1 MILLYKINKFLA
13 RGKEVYVENIEKLY
27 DLYSKDVYRFIYSL
41 SFDEEV
47 SKDIMQSTFLEC
59 IKSIKNF
66 KGKCSKKT
74 WLLAIAKN
82 QYYTYLKK
90 HPFTENLYD
99 SDLDKYKDYENESLD
114 EYNEVLKLINELKEP
129 QRQIMILRLIND
141 LTFKEIGEI
150 IGKSESYCRVNF
162 FREKKKIVMQFE
174 E

>member
-1 MILLYKINKFLA
+1 M
-13 RGKEVYVENIEKLY
+13 KEIEKLY
-27 DLYSKDVYRFIYSL
+27 DLYSNDVYRFIYSL
-41 SFDEEV
+41 SFDEDV
-47 SKDIMQSTFLEC
+47 SKDIMQSTFLEG

-66 KGKCSKKT
+66 KRKCSEKT

>member
-1 MILLYKINKFLA
+1 M
-13 RGKEVYVENIEKLY
+13 
-27 DLYSKDVYRFIYSL
+27 
-41 SFDEEV
+41 
-47 SKDIMQSTFLEC
+47 
-59 IKSIKNF
+59 
-66 KGKCSKKT
+66 
-74 WLLAIAKN
+74 
-82 QYYTYLKK
+82 KK

>member
-1 MILLYKINKFLA
+1 MILLYKINKFLV
-13 RGKEVYVENIEKLY
+13 RGKEVYVNNIEKLY

-66 KGKCSKKT
+66 KGKCSEKT

-90 HPFTENLYD
+90 NPFTENLYD
-99 SDLDKYKDYENESLD
+99 SDLDNYSDYNESLD
-114 EYNEVLKLINELKEP
+114 EYNEVLKIINKLKEP
-129 QRQIMILRLIND
+129 QKQIMILRLIND

-162 FREKKKIVMQFE
+162 FREKKKIVLQFE
-174 E
+174 K

>member
-1 MILLYKINKFLA
+1 M
-13 RGKEVYVENIEKLY
+13 ENIEKLY

-47 SKDIMQSTFLEC
+47 SKDIMQSTFLEG

-66 KGKCSKKT
+66 KRKCSEKT

-114 EYNEVLKLINELKEP
+114 EYKEVLKLINELKEP

-162 FREKKKIVMQFE
+162 FREKKKIVLQFDK
-174 E
+174 

>member
-1 MILLYKINKFLA
+1 M
-13 RGKEVYVENIEKLY
+13 ENIEKLY

-47 SKDIMQSTFLEC
+47 SKDIMQSTFLEG

-66 KGKCSKKT
+66 KRKCSEKT

-114 EYNEVLKLINELKEP
+114 EYKEVLKLINDLKEP

>member
-1 MILLYKINKFLA
+1 M
-13 RGKEVYVENIEKLY
+13 KEIEKLY
-27 DLYSKDVYRFIYSL
+27 DLYSNDVYRFIYSL

-47 SKDIMQSTFLEC
+47 SKDIMQSTFLEG

-66 KGKCSKKT
+66 KRKCSEKT

>member
-47 SKDIMQSTFLEC
+47 SKDIMQSTFLEG

-66 KGKCSKKT
+66 KRKCSEKT

-99 SDLDKYKDYENESLD
+99 SDLDKYKDYENEFLA

-162 FREKKKIVMQFE
+162 FREKKKIVLQFDK
-174 E
+174 

>member
-1 MILLYKINKFLA
+1 M
-13 RGKEVYVENIEKLY
+13 ENIEKLY

-66 KGKCSKKT
+66 KGKCSEKT

-99 SDLDKYKDYENESLD
+99 SDLDKYKDYENEFLA

-150 IGKSESYCRVNF
+150 IGKSESYFRVNF
-162 FREKKKIVMQFE
+162 FREKKKIVLQFDK
-174 E
+174 

>member
-66 KGKCSKKT
+66 KRKCSENT

-162 FREKKKIVMQFE
+162 FREKKKIVLQFDK
-174 E
+174 

>member
-1 MILLYKINKFLA
+1 M
-13 RGKEVYVENIEKLY
+13 KEIEKLY
-27 DLYSKDVYRFIYSL
+27 DLYSNDVYRFIYSL

-47 SKDIMQSTFLEC
+47 SKDIMQSTFLEG

-66 KGKCSKKT
+66 KRKCSEKT

-99 SDLDKYKDYENESLD
+99 SDLDKYKDYENEFLA

-162 FREKKKIVMQFE
+162 FREKKKIVLQFDK
-174 E
+174 

>member
-1 MILLYKINKFLA
+1 M
-13 RGKEVYVENIEKLY
+13 ENIEKLY

-47 SKDIMQSTFLEC
+47 SKDIMQSTFLEG

-66 KGKCSKKT
+66 KRKCSEKT